1 MEQQAIVWYA
11 DVAKCQ
17 WHSSKLL
24 EVPICFLLQDA
35 AFIEQQRLMVYSADS
50 TVSHQSDSSAAA
62 AEASQ
67 SVSIQMED
75 KYQKLK
81 QWKDAV
87 GAPTFSQL
95 HCRRDR

>member
-1 MEQQAIVWYA
+1 LFEMRTLPANSPLSI
-11 DVAKCQ
+11 
-17 WHSSKLL
+17 S
-24 EVPICFLLQDA
+24 FLLQDA
-35 AFIEQQRLMVYSADS
+35 AFIEQQRLMVYSDDTAA
-50 TVSHQSDSSAAA
+50 SHQGNGSAAA

-67 SVSIQMED
+67 SISIPKED

-95 HCRRDR
+95 HYRRDR